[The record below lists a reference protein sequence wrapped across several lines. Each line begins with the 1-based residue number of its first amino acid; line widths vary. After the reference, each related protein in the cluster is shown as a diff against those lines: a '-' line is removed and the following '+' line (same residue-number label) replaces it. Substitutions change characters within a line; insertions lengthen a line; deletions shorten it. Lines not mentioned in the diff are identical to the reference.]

1 MANMWGEGIMGW
13 LGGFFKKINQMITG
27 NAPVDEAFFDSLE
40 EQLIL
45 ADVGV
50 STAMRLTEALRE
62 RAKEERWSEAGQ
74 LREAMEAAAA
84 EILTA
89 GEHAP
94 RLEKGR
100 LNVILLV
107 GVNGVGKTTSLGKL
121 AYRLKEEGWRVLAA
135 AADTFRAGAV
145 DQLEIWC
152 RRCGIDLVR
161 HQEGGDPGAVVFD
174 AIQAANARKMDVLLV
189 DTAGRLQNKVNLM
202 EELKKIRRVI
212 QRELPDQPGEVLLV
226 LDAATGQ
233 NALSQAELFREAA
246 QVTGVILTKM
256 DGTAKGGGVLGV
268 QSEYGLPVKWIGT
281 GEQIEQ
287 LEVFDAEGFS
297 RALFEE

>member
-1 MANMWGEGIMGW
+1 MGL

-27 NAPVDEAFFDSLE
+27 HTPVDEAFFDSLE

-62 RAKEERWSEAGQ
+62 KSKEEKWTEAGQ
-74 LREAMEAAAA
+74 LREAMEAAVA

-94 RLEKGR
+94 CLEKGR

-145 DQLEIWC
+145 DQLEVWC

-161 HQEGGDPGAVVFD
+161 HQEGSDPGAVVFD

-256 DGTAKGGGVLGV
+256 DGTAKGGVVLGV
-268 QSEYGLPVKWIGT
+268 QSEYGLPVKWVGT
-281 GEQIEQ
+281 GEQIGQ

>member
-1 MANMWGEGIMGW
+1 MG
-13 LGGFFKKINQMITG
+13 LFGGFFKKINQMITG
-27 NAPVDEAFFDSLE
+27 HTPVDEAFFESLE

-45 ADVGV
+45 ADVGAA
-50 STAMRLTEALRE
+50 TAMGLTDALRE
-62 RAKEERWSEAGQ
+62 KSKEEKWTESGQ
-74 LREAMEAAAA
+74 LRDAMEASLT
-84 EILTA
+84 EIL
-89 GEHAP
+89 GSGDHAP
-94 RLEKGR
+94 RLDRDR
-100 LNVILLV
+100 LNVVLLV
-107 GVNGVGKTTSLGKL
+107 GVNGVGKTTSLAKL
-121 AYRLKEEGWRVLAA
+121 AFRLKGEGCQVLAA
-135 AADTFRAGAV
+135 AADTFRAGAI

-152 RRCGIDLVR
+152 RRCGVDLIR

-174 AIQAANARKMDVLLV
+174 AIQAARARKADVLLV

-246 QVTGVILTKM
+246 GVTGVILTKM
-256 DGTAKGGGVLGV
+256 DGTAKGGVVLGV

-281 GEQIEQ
+281 GEKIEQ
-287 LEVFDAEGFS
+287 LEAFDPQSFS

>member
-1 MANMWGEGIMGW
+1 
-13 LGGFFKKINQMITG
+13 
-27 NAPVDEAFFDSLE
+27 
-40 EQLIL
+40 
-45 ADVGV
+45 
-50 STAMRLTEALRE
+50 
-62 RAKEERWSEAGQ
+62 
-74 LREAMEAAAA
+74 MEAAVA

-121 AYRLKEEGWRVLAA
+121 AYRLKQEGYQVMAA
-135 AADTFRAGAV
+135 AADTFRAGAI
-145 DQLEIWC
+145 DQLEVWC
-152 RRCGIDLVR
+152 RRSGIDLIR

-174 AIQAANARKMDVLLV
+174 ALQAANARKIDVLLV

-256 DGTAKGGGVLGV
+256 DGTAKGGVVLGV
-268 QSEYGLPVKWIGT
+268 QSEYGLPVKWVGT
-281 GEQIEQ
+281 GEKIEQ
-287 LEVFDAEGFS
+287 LEIFDAEGFS

>member
-1 MANMWGEGIMGW
+1 MGL

-27 NAPVDEAFFDSLE
+27 HAPVDEAFFDSLE

-256 DGTAKGGGVLGV
+256 DGTAKGGVVLGV

>member
-1 MANMWGEGIMGW
+1 MGL
-13 LGGFFKKINQMITG
+13 LGGFFKKINQMVTG
-27 NAPVDEAFFDSLE
+27 RAPVDEAFFESLE

-50 STAMRLTEALRE
+50 STAMRLTEAMRE
-62 RAKEERWSEAGQ
+62 KSKEEQWESADQ

-89 GEHAP
+89 GEHAAGWD
-94 RLEKGR
+94 KGR
-100 LNVILLV
+100 LNVVLLV

-121 AYRLKEEGWRVLAA
+121 AYRLKQEGYQVMAA
-135 AADTFRAGAV
+135 AADTFRAGAI
-145 DQLEIWC
+145 DQLEVW
-152 RRCGIDLVR
+152 RQRCGIDLVR
-161 HQEGGDPGAVVFD
+161 HQEGSDPGAVVFD
-174 AIQAANARKMDVLLV
+174 AIQSAKSKKTDVLLV

-212 QRELPDQPGEVLLV
+212 QRELPDQPCETLLV

-233 NALSQAELFREAA
+233 NALSQAELFHEAA

-256 DGTAKGGGVLGV
+256 DGTAKGGVVLGV

-281 GEQIEQ
+281 GEKIEQ
-287 LEVFDAEGFS
+287 LEAFDAERFS